1 MKSGE
6 RERKTIAIWGS
17 PGVGKT
23 TTAIKLAWHYQA
35 EGLRTALVFT
45 DGLTP
50 MLPCVAEA
58 EAFTAQHSLG
68 SIFAAKRILPALVE
82 ANGCRLKGLERLCLY
97 GFQKGESE
105 EAYPPVSERQAEE
118 LLEALKVQFDVA
130 VLDLTSEIA
139 RHPLTSCALRE
150 ADETV
155 RLLGCSLKSLSFYKS
170 QQTVLERAGI
180 DPRYFYR
187 VLSDVKDEALAR
199 SLYGKTTF
207 KLAHSEELEKQWK
220 RGDLLRPL
228 EEKQSRAYEDGLRA
242 LAGDLIR

>member
-1 MKSGE
+1 MRHGE

-35 EGLRTALVFT
+35 EGLRTALVFA
-45 DGLTP
+45 DGLAP

-58 EAFTAQHSLG
+58 GEFTEQHSLG
-68 SIFAAKRILPALVE
+68 SIFAAKRILPALAE
-82 ANGCRLKGLERLCLY
+82 ANGCHLKGLERLCLY
-97 GFQKGESE
+97 GFQKGEAE
-105 EAYPPVSERQAEE
+105 EAYPPVSERQAQE
-118 LLEALKVQFDVA
+118 LLDALKVQFDVA

-139 RHPLTSCALRE
+139 HHPLTSCALRW

-170 QQTVLERAGI
+170 QQTVLERRGI
-180 DPRYFYR
+180 DSCYFYR

-199 SLYGKTTF
+199 SLYGKAAF
-207 KLAHSEELEKQWK
+207 ELAHSEEIEKQWQ

>member
-23 TTAIKLAWHYQA
+23 TTAIKLAWYYQA

-45 DGLTP
+45 DGLAP

-58 EAFTAQHSLG
+58 GEFTEQHSLG

-105 EAYPPVSERQAEE
+105 EGYPPVSERQAEE

-139 RHPLTSCALRE
+139 RRPLTSCALRW

-170 QQTVLERAGI
+170 QQAILDRAGI
-180 DPRYFYR
+180 DPRRFYR
-187 VLSDVKDEALAR
+187 VLSDVRDEALAR

-207 KLAHSEELEKQWK
+207 ELAHSEEIEKQWK

-228 EEKQSRAYEDGLRA
+228 EEKQSRAYVDGLRV
-242 LAGDLIR
+242 LASELFS

>member
-23 TTAIKLAWHYQA
+23 TTAIKLAWYYQA

-45 DGLTP
+45 DGLAP

-58 EAFTAQHSLG
+58 GEFTEQHSLG

-82 ANGCRLKGLERLCLY
+82 ANGCRLKGLEE
-97 GFQKGESE
+97 G
-105 EAYPPVSERQAEE
+105 YPPVSERQAEE

-139 RHPLTSCALRE
+139 RRPLTSCALRW

-170 QQTVLERAGI
+170 QQAILDRAGI
-180 DPRYFYR
+180 DPRRFYR
-187 VLSDVKDEALAR
+187 VLSDVRDEALAR

-207 KLAHSEELEKQWK
+207 ELAHSEEIEKQWK

-228 EEKQSRAYEDGLRA
+228 EEKQSRAYVDGLRV
-242 LAGDLIR
+242 LASELFS